1 MAGMS
6 PEAVYN
12 YLGGVHYPAKKPELI
27 KHAKINGAGA
37 DVINALET
45 LPDEEY
51 KSQDELIRIGSQLK
65 HKEWSEIRHERG
77 R

>member
-1 MAGMS
+1 MAGIT
-6 PEAVYN
+6 PEAIYN
-12 YLGGVHYPAKKPELI
+12 YLGGMQYPAKKAQLI
-27 KHAKINGAGA
+27 QHAKNNDAGP

-51 KSQDELIRIGSQLK
+51 KSMDELIRVGSKLK
-65 HKEWSEIRHERG
+65 HKEWSQIRHEHG

>member
-65 HKEWSEIRHERG
+65 HKEWSEIRHEHG

>member
-6 PEAVYN
+6 PEVVYN
-12 YLGGVHYPAKKPELI
+12 YLTGIQYPARKPELI
-27 KHAKINGAGA
+27 EHAKNNGAGG
-37 DVINALET
+37 DVIGALET

-51 KSQDELIRIGSQLK
+51 KSQDDLIRIGSQLK
-65 HKEWSEIRHERG
+65 HKEWSEIRHEHG

>member
-12 YLGGVHYPAKKPELI
+12 YLGGVQYPAKKPELI

-37 DVINALET
+37 DVLNALET

-65 HKEWSEIRHERG
+65 HKEWSEIRHEHG

>member
-12 YLGGVHYPAKKPELI
+12 YLSGVHYPARKPELI
-27 KHAKINGAGA
+27 KRAKINGAGA
-37 DVINALET
+37 DIIDALET

-65 HKEWSEIRHERG
+65 HKEWSEIRHEHG